1 VWPAPGGRRGE
12 WLRRNRPLR
21 QVLPEADA
29 WIRNAPSHERLALSL
44 SQAPFCRA
52 FAPGSIGNLACGFD
66 VMGMALEGPGDEVV
80 ARLAGSPGLV
90 VMGAIYGDGGRLPL
104 QAERNTAGAAAQA
117 VLDELG
123 VREGVELDVH
133 KGLPLAAGMGGS
145 AASAVAA
152 VVAVDGLISGGLP
165 AEILLRC
172 ALVGEAVATG
182 ASPPDNAGPSLLGGV
197 VLVPVWDPLR
207 AIQLKVP
214 RELWAVHVHPHLEG
228 ETAAARQ
235 VLGDRIPLRDAVAQ
249 WGNTAALVAGLF
261 MEDWEIIARAFSG
274 GSGSGAPPGRIGV
287 PGFHAVKGAALE
299 AGALAASLSGSGPG
313 TRAGRWLPLRP
324 LPGAGERHGR
334 GQGPWLTPSAPPPA
348 WQRT

>member
-1 VWPAPGGRRGE
+1 
-12 WLRRNRPLR
+12 
-21 QVLPEADA
+21 
-29 WIRNAPSHERLALSL
+29 L

-66 VMGMALEGPGDEVV
+66 IMGMALEGPGDQVV
-80 ARLAGSPGLV
+80 ARPAGSPGMV
-90 VMGAIYGDGGRLPL
+90 AIRAIYGDGGRLPL

-152 VVAVDGLISGGLP
+152 AVAVDGLLSGGLP
-165 AEILLRC
+165 PEALLRC

-182 ASPPDNAGPSLLGGV
+182 DSPPDNAAPSLLGGV
-197 VLVPVWDPLR
+197 VLVPDWDPLR

-228 ETAAARQ
+228 ETTAARQ
-235 VLGDRIPLRDAVAQ
+235 VLGDRILLRDAVAQ

-261 MEDWEIIARAFSG
+261 MEDWEIIARAVEDRVAEPLRAG
-274 GSGSGAPPGRIGV
+274 GV
-287 PGFHAVKGAALE
+287 PGFHAVKRAALE
-299 AGALAASLSGSGPG
+299 AGALASSLSGSGPSLFALCRG
-313 TRAGRWLPLRP
+313 QENASAVGRAMVDAFRSAAGLTADLT
-324 LPGAGERHGR
+324 LSSGAAPGARILER
-334 GQGPWLTPSAPPPA
+334 
-348 WQRT
+348 RT